1 MGVFVLPQCYCGG
14 VRLISSSLVQ
24 SIIDSP
30 RQAPSVV
37 TKSLI
42 IGRYVGGE
50 LSVAFCSFCGGHN
63 EWAPLLSQS
72 EKVAA
77 QRPDCLRDPPC
88 MTLRQIYRTE

>member
-50 LSVAFCSFCGGHN
+50 LSVPFVPSAEVTMNGRRYSAN
-63 EWAPLLSQS
+63 QRKLRLSGLT
-72 EKVAA
+72 AYA
-77 QRPDCLRDPPC
+77 IGLA
-88 MTLRQIYRTE
+88 